1 MLIRLHTEEAG
12 TLDISWTMRDRTVFQ
27 TSGVR
32 LVGMISRIVSA
43 LVEPAPVVVEADSL
57 AIEVDRF
64 SEFGDDG
71 GPAAKAIVPKF
82 SVFSKHVT
90 AHTGFQVPKFEIKL
104 LVAGAIAVKGFGS
117 LLFIFGSTIGAFLLI
132 LHQLIATPILYD
144 FYNYDTEKKEFTEL
158 FIKFTQTSHGQFDG
172 SYGFTLVFTTQA
184 CKRPSTGLVGVAK
197 TQNLALLGALM
208 FFIGMKSTTPRRSGN
223 KKRHS
228 KSKAA

>member
-1 MLIRLHTEEAG
+1 MVAA
-12 TLDISWTMRDRTVFQ
+12 SFQ
-27 TSGVR
+27 
-32 LVGMISRIVSA
+32 SA
-43 LVEPAPVVVEADSL
+43 FKSM
-57 AIEVDRF
+57 F

-184 CKRPSTGLVGVAK
+184 CKRLVYWTKSGTTWGTDVFHRDEEHNSK
-197 TQNLALLGALM
+197 EIREQEEYLPNPQRPALRFDCYIGYGWTSFVLPLDAAANSL
-208 FFIGMKSTTPRRSGN
+208 FFAFFSFKFVG
-223 KKRHS
+223 
-228 KSKAA
+228 

>member
-1 MLIRLHTEEAG
+1 MAFVGRL
-12 TLDISWTMRDRTVFQ
+12 LF
-27 TSGVR
+27 
-32 LVGMISRIVSA
+32 VSIFVLSA
-43 LVEPAPVVVEADSL
+43 WQE
-57 AIEVDRF
+57 F

-158 FIKFTQTSHGQFDG
+158 FIKFTQ
-172 SYGFTLVFTTQA
+172 
-184 CKRPSTGLVGVAK
+184 
-197 TQNLALLGALM
+197 NLALLGALM
-208 FFIGMKSTTPRRSGN
+208 FFIGMKSTTPRRFGN